1 MAMVSGAELLVRALR
16 AEGVDTIFTLVG
28 DHILPAVDVAAS
40 HGMRLVDTRHES
52 AAMHMADGWTR
63 ATGQVGVCMVTGGPG
78 HANVIAGLAVTHAV
92 ETPVVQI
99 SGRVEI
105 AQEGLIASQEL
116 DQVSMAAPVT
126 KGAWLVR
133 APQHVPQAVA
143 TAFRTARTG
152 RPGPVHLTVPLD
164 VQEAQVD
171 ESR

>member
-1 MAMVSGAELLVRALR
+1 MVQLAAWPVGAAAGGHDAVGGGAMAMVSGAELLVRALR

-28 DHILPAVDVAAS
+28 DHILPAVDVAAN
-40 HGMRLVDTRHES
+40 HGVRFVDTRHES

-126 KGAWLVR
+126 KGAW
-133 APQHVPQAVA
+133 
-143 TAFRTARTG
+143 
-152 RPGPVHLTVPLD
+152 
-164 VQEAQVD
+164 
-171 ESR
+171 